1 MKLISMTD
9 FVLDQISKSDG
20 NKSILCNKIVEYA
33 TFLKQPLT
41 PGMFVPC
48 FSDGSFFSEPEM
60 RQVMVCFDTQDL
72 RYDKQKV
79 ADYKIA
85 LSKVMFSD
93 FTLIEI
99 AENEYIHISNGTLNL
114 FFYNSNEIESNTN
127 NYNSWVS
134 IVEDFINSNY
144 HLDLAVS
151 F

>member
-9 FVLDQISKSDG
+9 FVLDRYETTSNPTFFKETVHD
-20 NKSILCNKIVEYA
+20 YA
-33 TFLKQPLT
+33 NFLKQPLT
-41 PGMFVPC
+41 LGMFVPC

-72 RYDKQKV
+72 QYDKQEV

-85 LSKVMFSD
+85 LLKVMFSD
-93 FTLIEI
+93 FTIIEI
-99 AENEYIHISNGTLNL
+99 VENEYIHISNGTLSL
-114 FFYNSNEIESNTN
+114 FFHNSNEIESNTN
-127 NYNSWVS
+127 NYNGWVS

-144 HLDLAVS
+144 HLDLALS